1 MGCSR
6 QVTSPRKLLS
16 WLLIGGQ
23 ALQTPERHTYE
34 GQRRK
39 EREGRQ
45 DGPRGRLLFLLHN
58 PYLFHSI
65 SFLILMMS
73 SSSLMSGYRHDLQTH
88 TSLRATSCAGIA
100 CDLDWKIAC
109 FGSCSLLPHSSPA
122 FLKGSQPVGSWL
134 LRPKAPET
142 PACMCALGAFAP
154 ELLPVLWFVT
164 LETLIFFFFLH
175 PRRRPTCR
183 KRKNDSLETKQKNPG
198 LTSKK
203 VQLS

>member
-1 MGCSR
+1 MRG
-6 QVTSPRKLLS
+6 K
-16 WLLIGGQ
+16 
-23 ALQTPERHTYE
+23 EKK
-34 GQRRK
+34 K
-39 EREGRQ
+39 ERGGKI
-45 DGPRGRLLFLLHN
+45 DRGVVFSFFYTA

-109 FGSCSLLPHSSPA
+109 FGSCSLLPRSSPA
-122 FLKGSQPVGSWL
+122 SPNGSQPVGSWL

-164 LETLIFFFFLH
+164 LETLIFSFSFILDVGPH
-175 PRRRPTCR
+175 AAKERMTVSKRTKRTPVSPPKKYNCR
-183 KRKNDSLETKQKNPG
+183 NLER
-198 LTSKK
+198 
-203 VQLS
+203 